1 MALKIKSIQRNVSE
15 ANNCWSHFLENTQ
28 PSTHKHEDMNL
39 DIIYKKSSNLDKINK
54 YATSSHKWKKGKI
67 FTRYH
72 EEWETYNLTNK
83 NDIAFGMNLMLCY
96 TIVSG
101 LM

>member
-1 MALKIKSIQRNVSE
+1 MVFFNLL
-15 ANNCWSHFLENTQ
+15 SHSLENTQ

-83 NDIAFGMNLMLCY
+83 NDIAMLHNRKWTY
-96 TIVSG
+96 VEVTTIWG
-101 LM
+101 GQ